1 MNKWIL
7 IIVFNLFAVGKLCA
21 QQKMNPRLMNYLP
34 NLKPNTIVYRD
45 TVYSGYPAFRDL
57 FLRTGDKEMQQYLR
71 KHQTQKI
78 LGQVLGLTGSF
89 VLVFG
94 VGELTRSGGNHT
106 MGWILAGSGFA
117 AAVTGGYLAMSSQKN
132 LQMAVTLFNDRYRST
147 ALGIGTGYHQAG
159 LVYQF

>member
-7 IIVFNLFAVGKLCA
+7 FACFGLLTAGKLSA

-45 TVYSGYPAFRDL
+45 TVYSGYQAFRGL
-57 FLRTGDKEMQQYLR
+57 FQRTGDKEMMQYLQR
-71 KHQTQKI
+71 HQTQKI

-94 VGELTRSGGNHT
+94 VGELTRSGGNT
-106 MGWILAGSGFA
+106 TVGWILAGTGFA
-117 AAVTGGYLAMSSQKN
+117 SAITGGYLAMSAQRN
-132 LQMAVTLFNDRYRST
+132 LQMAVTLFNDKYRAT